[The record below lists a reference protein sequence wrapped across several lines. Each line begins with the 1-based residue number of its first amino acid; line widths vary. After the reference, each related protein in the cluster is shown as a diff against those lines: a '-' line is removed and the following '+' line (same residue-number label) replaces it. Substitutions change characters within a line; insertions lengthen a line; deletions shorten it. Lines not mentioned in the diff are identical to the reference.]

1 MRTRGSIGSEPES
14 KSELLKDTFFSTPP
28 EADLQDTRRI
38 VYDNQIELT
47 PPPVKPFRWGL
58 AQPGEQSRPG
68 TAGESSFWVCSSS
81 ARGGPISRC
90 G

>member
-47 PPPVKPFRWGL
+47 PPPVKPFR
-58 AQPGEQSRPG
+58 
-68 TAGESSFWVCSSS
+68 
-81 ARGGPISRC
+81 
-90 G
+90 